1 MFFTASPLRRLLA
14 GVSVTALACAGLIS
28 TAATGPVGATTAGI
42 DGRTLSLS
50 QDSALVTKAVTVSW
64 DGFRPTR
71 KSNGQYGVNIVQCK
85 DTPTALDTDCF
96 MNTRFPNSDQG
107 SIYYAATTKADGT
120 GSANFE
126 IRGAMDLPEFGCS
139 VSVACS
145 VLAYELTG
153 DPTPLG
159 QMPSAYAYATISFAP
174 SPADCPSV
182 TDFDVRLGGE
192 PSAAPLLYG
201 LAGSA
206 CLATTPLIYDVTET
220 SSNEGREALFEGQID
235 AGITDVP
242 ATPEELAEHP
252 LVKRVKYA
260 PLDLTAVAVV
270 FLMNDSRTG
279 TPITS
284 MVLSPRLVARI
295 ISDTQVDS
303 FFADP
308 EFQALNPTIG
318 TKVNWP
324 AAGIAR
330 PLIRAE
336 ANADTGLLTGWLNS
350 NPTARAFLD
359 GADQYNIPVNVA
371 WRGISYP
378 TDIFESRAAG
388 SGYIPLTSQRPV
400 GIRMFYGVNP
410 SGILVQ
416 PDFQGVIGVV
426 DLPTAQRYG
435 METAS
440 IINGAG
446 VPVAP
451 TAESILAG
459 YRAMTIN
466 SDGTRVANLSSTDP
480 VAYPLVKIDHAMVT
494 NQLNPSRASA
504 LKGLLDQAVG
514 SVQDALPFGYVP
526 LPQEARNQTA
536 EIALN
541 LDALITGTEDASG
554 PEQILEQLPDY
565 SGNEYGYASG
575 NQPAPDTSPAPQDS
589 ATKTI
594 YRGTAR
600 FTPVVAFPTQNGS
613 STLVVLFVLGIAAG
627 LGAIAP
633 GIWRRFA
640 RRSLS

>member
-1 MFFTASPLRRLLA
+1 MFSAAAPLKRLLA
-14 GVSVTALACAGLIS
+14 GVSVTALACAGLLS
-28 TAATGPVGATTAGI
+28 AAATVPVGAATTGV

-50 QDSALVTKAVTVSW
+50 QDSALVTRAVTVSW
-64 DGFRPTR
+64 AGFRPTR

-85 DTPTALDTDCF
+85 GTPTALDTDCF
-96 MNTRFPNSDQG
+96 MNTRFPNADQG
-107 SIYYAATTKADGT
+107 SIYYGATTKADGT

-126 IRGAMDLPEFGCS
+126 IRGAMDLPEFGCA
-139 VSVACS
+139 VSVPCS

-153 DPTPLG
+153 DPTPAG

-174 SPADCPSV
+174 SPADCPAVSN
-182 TDFDVRLGGE
+182 FDVRLGGE

-206 CLATTPLIYDVTET
+206 CLAANPLIYDVTET

-242 ATPEELAEHP
+242 ATPEELAAHP
-252 LVKRVKYA
+252 AVQRVKYA

-270 FLMNDSRTG
+270 FLMKDSRTG

-336 ANADTGLLTGWLNS
+336 ANADTGLVTGWLNS
-350 NPTARAFLD
+350 SPAARAFLD
-359 GADQYNIPVNVA
+359 GADQYSVSVNAA

-388 SGYIPLTSQRPV
+388 SGYTPLTTQRPV

-410 SGILVQ
+410 SGNLTQ
-416 PDFQGVIGVV
+416 TDFEGIIGVV

-435 METAS
+435 MATAS
-440 IINGAG
+440 IVNAAG
-446 VPVAP
+446 VAVSP

-459 YRAMTIN
+459 YRAMTLN
-466 SDGTRVANLSSTDP
+466 ADGTRVANPSTTDP
-480 VAYPLVKIDHAMVT
+480 AAYPLVKVDHAMVT
-494 NQLNPSRASA
+494 NTLNPSREAA
-504 LKGLLDQAVG
+504 LKGLLLQTVG
-514 SVQDALPFGYVP
+514 PVQDSLPFGYVS
-526 LPQEARNQTA
+526 LPQDARAQTTK
-536 EIALN
+536 IASN
-541 LDALITGTEDASG
+541 LDGLISGLEDASA
-554 PEQILEQLPDY
+554 PEQILDQVTDY
-565 SGNEYGYASG
+565 SGVDYGSSSG
-575 NQPAPDTSPAPQDS
+575 NDPATDTSTAPQ
-589 ATKTI
+589 ATDAKTI

-600 FTPVVAFPTQNGS
+600 FTPVVAFPTQKGS
-613 STLVVLFVLGIAAG
+613 SALVVLFLLGIVAG

-640 RRSLS
+640 RRSAS